1 MSQSLY
7 VGNLPYNASED
18 ELRNL
23 FAEHGPVESVR
34 IITDRVTGLSRGFG
48 FVDMETDEAAEAAI
62 AALNGADFKG
72 RALRVN
78 VSKPK
83 EDNRNRARY

>member
-78 VSKPK
+78 VFKPK

>member
-7 VGNLPYNASED
+7 VGNLPYTATED
-18 ELRNL
+18 ELRAL
-23 FAEHGPVESVR
+23 FAEHGSVESVR

-48 FVDMETDEAAEAAI
+48 FVDMETEDAAESAI
-62 AALNGADFKG
+62 SALNGTDFKG

-83 EDNRNRARY
+83 EDNRNRNRY